1 MNITS
6 EIEKKCQEIIAQYPK
21 KKSAAMIIMHYIQE
35 QFGYFDDEAIRFVA
49 RQLEVEPIEV
59 YGMLTFYPMYSD
71 KPRGRVHIKVC
82 RTLSC
87 ALAGSV
93 EFGKEL
99 AEKLNCK
106 MGETTSD
113 GVYTIEFVECLGNC
127 AKAANVQVNDKL
139 FEDVR
144 REDVEKFIEKIN
156 VLDADGSLAPKSA
169 FDKPQGEGDIQSPAY
184 KG

>member
-6 EIEKKCQEIIAQYPK
+6 EIENKCKEIIAQYPK

-35 QFGYFDDEAIRFVA
+35 QFGYFDDDAIQFVA
-49 RQLEVEPIEV
+49 RQLEVEPIDV
-59 YGMLTFYPMYSD
+59 YGMLSFYPMYSD

-93 EFGKEL
+93 EFGREL
-99 AEKLNCK
+99 AEKLDCK
-106 MGETTSD
+106 IGSTSEN

-127 AKAANVQVNDKL
+127 AKAVNVQVNDKL

-169 FDKPQGEGDIQSPAY
+169 FDKPQGNDDFESPAY

>member
-6 EIEKKCQEIIAQYPK
+6 EIENKCKEIIAQYPK

-35 QFGYFDDEAIRFVA
+35 QFGYFDDEAIKFVA
-49 RQLEVEPIEV
+49 QQLDVEPIDV
-59 YGMLTFYPMYSD
+59 YGMLTFYPMYSEQ
-71 KPRGRVHIKVC
+71 PRGRVHIKVC

-99 AEKLNCK
+99 ADKLNCK

-127 AKAANVQVNDKL
+127 SKAANVQVNDKL
-139 FEDVR
+139 FEGVY

-156 VLDADGSLAPKSA
+156 ALDADGSLAPKSA
-169 FDKPQGEGDIQSPAY
+169 FDKPQGTDDFQSPAY

>member
-6 EIEKKCQEIIAQYPK
+6 EIESKCKEIIAQYPK

-35 QFGYFDDEAIRFVA
+35 QFGYFDDDAVRFVA
-49 RQLEVEPIEV
+49 QQLEVEPIDV

-99 AEKLNCK
+99 AEKLDCP
-106 MGETTSD
+106 MGGTN

-127 AKAANVQVNDKL
+127 SKAANVQVNDRL
-139 FEDVR
+139 FEGVH
-144 REDVEKFIEKIN
+144 REDVEKFAEKIKE
-156 VLDADGSLAPKSA
+156 LDAQGALTPKSA
-169 FDKPQGEGDIQSPAY
+169 FDKPQGADDMNSPEY